1 MRLLVLLLGLSLVA
15 CSAPGGDD
23 GGSGGGAGGA
33 GGGTGGSGGA
43 GGGDTGRRLGL
54 NDVTVLVPLPP
65 DAGTPTLLRATDLA
79 ADGTPL
85 VPEGLYQQVI
95 RRPNGQPDVFSA
107 LADFHVVAVRF
118 DLCDRQL
125 PWPCDA
131 LDDGRL
137 RLVFQPIFGD
147 GSARDIALHGFYE
160 IPRAEVTDAV
170 AQLRA
175 MAELQG
181 LAQRSRLTVNAQLQ
195 ADPNGPYGAALKSFV
210 KRWANSGGLRRLTF
224 FAQPDVFAQIRWVF
238 RGLEGTPGNYALIEI
253 AAADGGTEQDV
264 VLGGTLSSPGY
275 TATPLSDDPLGLA
288 RAVDAQAFLA
298 ASQTDKDA
306 ALHALTSVNN
316 PLEHSPNTVQCIACH
331 VATLL
336 SDRRAIEA
344 GTTADQLPGRYG
356 SGYDLSITAGRSVA
370 PNGERFLRAL
380 GWLDK
385 EPLISQRV
393 VNESAQTATEI
404 QQRFPV
410 P

>member
-1 MRLLVLLLGLSLVA
+1 MRLLLFVVTLSLAA

-23 GGSGGGAGGA
+23 GGAGGS
-33 GGGTGGSGGA
+33 GGTGGSGGGA
-43 GGGDTGRRLGL
+43 GGGYTGRRLGL

-65 DAGTPTLLRATDLA
+65 DAGTPTLLKATDLA

-85 VPEGLYQQVI
+85 VPDALYQQVI
-95 RRPNGQPDVFSA
+95 RRSNGQPDVFSA
-107 LADFHVVAVRF
+107 LSDFHVVAVRF

-137 RLVFQPIFGD
+137 RLVFQPVFGD
-147 GSARDIALHGFYE
+147 GNARDIALHGFYE
-160 IPRAEVTDAV
+160 IPKAEVAGAV
-170 AQLRA
+170 AELRA
-175 MAELQG
+175 MAELQDLPLRG
-181 LAQRSRLTVNAQLQ
+181 KLTVNAAL
-195 ADPNGPYGAALKSFV
+195 AANPSGPYGAALKTFLR
-210 KRWANSGGLRRLTF
+210 RWASSAGLRRLTF

-238 RGLEGTPGNYALIEI
+238 RGLEGTPGNYALIQI

-264 VLGGTLSSPGY
+264 ILAGTLSSPGY
-275 TATPLSDDPLGLA
+275 TATPLSDEPLGLA
-288 RAVDAQAFLA
+288 RAIDAQGFAA
-298 ASQTDKDA
+298 ASQPDKDA

-331 VATLL
+331 VSTLL
-336 SDRRAIEA
+336 SDRRALEV

-356 SGYDLSITAGRSVA
+356 SGYDLSIDGGRSAA
-370 PNGERFLRAL
+370 PNAERFLRAL
-380 GWLDK
+380 GWFDK
-385 EPLISQRV
+385 VPLISQRV
-393 VNESAQTATEI
+393 VNESAQTATEL